1 MKRVIYTL
9 CLAALITGCKPS
21 YEKVI
26 DNYLN
31 ENLKDPGSYECIELG
46 KPGIITPMSIA
57 MVEAV
62 KRAKAGEFPMDSVAS
77 KMTQIKTMFE
87 QKGTNPYDTLGWSV
101 EHKYRAKNSYS
112 GYEIESVT
120 YIFDK
125 HLKEITETRKK

>member
-1 MKRVIYTL
+1 ML

-31 ENLKDPGSYECIELG
+31 EHLKDPDSYECIELG

-62 KRAKAGEFPMDSVAS
+62 NRAKAGEFPMDSVAS

-101 EHKYRAKNSYS
+101 EHKYRAKNSYG